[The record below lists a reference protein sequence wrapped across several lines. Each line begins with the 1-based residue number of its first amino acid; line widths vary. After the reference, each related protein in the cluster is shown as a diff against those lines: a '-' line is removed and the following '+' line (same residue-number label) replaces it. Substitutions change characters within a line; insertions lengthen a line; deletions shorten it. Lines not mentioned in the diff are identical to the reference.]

1 MNWFCTALFRHDLET
16 YSEAHLIGCN
26 LVDPDMNGGEL
37 NIKIPAEA
45 HAGGLVAEGKLVRVG
60 VEFSLEDPQGGVHFV
75 VPEGPPNEKVN
86 SNNQSQALADR
97 AAHLFTCGHEN
108 SSRYDDIWQENPW
121 KISENS
127 KVFG

>member
-1 MNWFCTALFRHDLET
+1 MTSCDIVAAWVPESGAQKE
-16 YSEAHLIGCN
+16 
-26 LVDPDMNGGEL
+26 
-37 NIKIPAEA
+37 IPQA

-108 SSRYDDIWQENPW
+108 SSRYVH
-121 KISENS
+121 S
-127 KVFG
+127 KTITS